1 MVDAVA
7 NKGVA
12 GAVVAQNGAVKVELT
27 VRHKEEL
34 LKVGVQAKYLG
45 RTSHATCGGSQHRF
59 RQH

>member
-1 MVDAVA
+1 MVVDAVA

-34 LKVGVQAKYLG
+34 LKVGVQA
-45 RTSHATCGGSQHRF
+45 
-59 RQH
+59 